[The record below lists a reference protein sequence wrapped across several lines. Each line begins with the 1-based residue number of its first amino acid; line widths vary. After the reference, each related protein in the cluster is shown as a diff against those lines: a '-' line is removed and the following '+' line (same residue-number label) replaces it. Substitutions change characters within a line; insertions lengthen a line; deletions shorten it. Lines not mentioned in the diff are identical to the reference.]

1 MKTPHATGCRAAR
14 YQAAHWISIRTRDVM
29 NRILRSWND
38 DWQSQIGRER
48 IFRVRWLLNPDQPP
62 LENVEIVE
70 QDGRIAEIRRLSVS
84 ARDVL
89 PVILIPT
96 LVNAHTH
103 LEFSSLSEP
112 IHPALPFQ
120 EWINAVIRW
129 RRDGGTMRGEAV
141 RRGLAESLENG
152 VTSVGEITTSAHVC
166 LDHITQGCSGCQC
179 IRASCHEFVDCAVV
193 KDVASGTQMREVTIK
208 KQVAISL
215 IACAIKR
222 AVHSDNATHG

>member
-1 MKTPHATGCRAAR
+1 
-14 YQAAHWISIRTRDVM
+14 M
-29 NRILRSWND
+29 NRILRSWHD

-62 LENVEIVE
+62 LENMEIVE

-120 EWINAVIRW
+120 DWITAVIQW
-129 RRDGGTMRGEAV
+129 RRGGEMISREPI
-141 RRGLAESLENG
+141 RQGLAESLKNG

-166 LDHITQGCSGCQC
+166 VDHITQGCS
-179 IRASCHEFVDCAVV
+179 VV
-193 KDVASGTQMREVTIK
+193 
-208 KQVAISL
+208 
-215 IACAIKR
+215 
-222 AVHSDNATHG
+222 